1 MNIAALVNRSHPVNS
16 KNKNYQE
23 LYEELK
29 RNTSTFIK
37 LVEAELSKVLLQHKK
52 EKAWLENEN

>member
-1 MNIAALVNRSHPVNS
+1 MNIAALVNRSHGVNT
-16 KNKNYQE
+16 KGKDYQE

-37 LVEAELSKVLLQHKK
+37 LVEIELSKVLAQHKK
-52 EKAWLENEN
+52 EKAWL